1 MEAMCGA
8 IGEVA
13 QICVMYP
20 LETIKVRRS
29 CSRSIMSFVL
39 RALRKP
45 AAACLTR
52 PALLHSGLQQ
62 PCVGTRVHK
71 EVMSQ
76 IVVNTSTLCQ
86 DRRLPLVYLHH
97 PKYDC
102 ILSF

>member
-52 PALLHSGLQQ
+52 PALLHSGLHNPGAQ
-62 PCVGTRVHK
+62 GSDESDSSEHK
-71 EVMSQ
+71 HPLSGQ
-76 IVVNTSTLCQ
+76 TASTCLFASPQ
-86 DRRLPLVYLHH
+86 L
-97 PKYDC
+97 
-102 ILSF
+102 